1 MIMLNLT
8 VQMKA
13 VGSALTAQGKASDKT
28 NDHRYALAVALQ
40 DGSIDLTNK
49 IVASEIKL
57 DLSKAYPKGTGPK
70 DKQDP
75 AQAKAVSAVRQVL
88 SCYKK
93 GCELNISP
101 NNSDTYASYRAEV
114 YGDQK
119 PATKLETLAKWID
132 TDKVTTAEV
141 QELLNSYKAIL
152 KVAA

>member
-1 MIMLNLT
+1 MKNLT
-8 VQMKA
+8 VEMKA
-13 VGSALTAQGKASDKT
+13 VGTALNNQGKAADKT
-28 NDHRYALAVALQ
+28 NDHRYALAIALQ

-49 IVASEIKL
+49 ITASEIKL

-70 DKQDP
+70 EKQDP

-93 GCELNISP
+93 GCEMNISP

-119 PATKLETLAKWID
+119 PATKLETIQKWID
-132 TDKVTTAEV
+132 TDKVTTTEV
-141 QELLNSYKAIL
+141 QALLDTYKAIL

>member
-1 MIMLNLT
+1 MKNLT
-8 VQMKA
+8 AQMKA
-13 VGSALTAQGKASDKT
+13 VGTALTNQGKATDKT
-28 NDHRYALAVALQ
+28 NDHRYALAIALQ

-49 IVASEIKL
+49 ITASEIKL
-57 DLSKAYPKGTGPK
+57 ELSKAYPKGTGPK
-70 DKQDP
+70 EKQDP

-119 PATKLETLAKWID
+119 PATKLETIQKWID
-132 TDKVTTAEV
+132 TDKVTTTEV
-141 QELLNSYKAIL
+141 QALLDTYKAIL
-152 KVAA
+152 KAAA